1 MDNRQVSTMDTPAT
15 QAITRLSVW
24 VPGRPAPKG
33 SHKLGEHGQL
43 RDASAYLA
51 AWSGSW
57 TGRGKGRRRVA
68 GAVERAVYE
77 RYQEMG
83 VEPGRLP
90 LIRGPVGIQVTFVLD
105 PSRRIDGPPDI
116 DKLERATWDA
126 LTIARVW
133 EDDARV
139 VKSAAWKVPAILT
152 GETGARIVAWAVTS

>member
-1 MDNRQVSTMDTPAT
+1 MTSTVDTPAT
-15 QAITRLSVW
+15 LAIPRLSVW

-51 AWSGSW
+51 AWAGSW
-57 TGRGKGRRRVA
+57 SGTGRNRRRVA

-77 RYQEMG
+77 RYHEMG
-83 VEPGRLP
+83 VQPERLP
-90 LIRGPVGIQVTFVLD
+90 ILTGPVGIRITFLLD
-105 PSRRIDGPPDI
+105 PTRRIDGPPDV

-139 VKSAAWKVPAILT
+139 VSSAASKVHAA
-152 GETGARIVAWAVTS
+152 ESTGALIVVWAVTP

>member
-1 MDNRQVSTMDTPAT
+1 MDTPAPL
-15 QAITRLSVW
+15 AISRLSLW

-57 TGRGKGRRRVA
+57 TGRGSNRRRIA
-68 GAVERAVYE
+68 GAIERAVYE

-83 VEPGRLP
+83 VEPSRLP
-90 LIRGPVGIQVTFVLD
+90 IFRGPVAIQITFLLD
-105 PSRRIDGPPDI
+105 PTRRIDGPPDV

-139 VKSAAWKVPAILT
+139 VGTTSSKSHAAEA
-152 GETGARIVAWAVTS
+152 GTGALIDVWAVTP

>member
-1 MDNRQVSTMDTPAT
+1 MTITSGT
-15 QAITRLSVW
+15 ITRFSVW

-51 AWSGSW
+51 AWAGSW
-57 TGRGKGRRRVA
+57 TGRGRNRRRNV

-77 RYQEMG
+77 HYREMG
-83 VEPGRLP
+83 VDPTQLP
-90 LIRGPVGIQVTFVLD
+90 LLRGPVGIKIAFFLD
-105 PSRRIDGPPDI
+105 PDRRIDGPPDV

-126 LTIARVW
+126 LTVARVW

-139 VKSAAWKVPAILT
+139 VDTRSTKAPAGADIGMT
-152 GETGARIVAWAVTS
+152 GSGALIIVWSEHGQ